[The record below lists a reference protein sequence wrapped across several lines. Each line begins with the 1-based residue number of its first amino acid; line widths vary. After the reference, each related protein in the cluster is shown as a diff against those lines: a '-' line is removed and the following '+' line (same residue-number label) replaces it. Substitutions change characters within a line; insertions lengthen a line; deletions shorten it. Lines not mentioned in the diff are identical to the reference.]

1 MNAVRTSRICGATWT
16 AAWLAVAC
24 GVVGMAVPA
33 FVAAQQRQAGGGD
46 TAAQGGT
53 GQGGAG
59 GAKAEIPSR
68 LVDRDPFDRLVLD
81 GANQNAVIE
90 VFPIPELRG
99 AAKLD
104 RTRPLRVRL
113 ISRPTQLYELNWSAV
128 ARIESHEEILVAEAE
143 KLTAEKRFEE
153 AFEYLDAIHRRDP
166 RYPGLRKAVEVYLYL
181 NAGHYF
187 AKERYPEALSLLEE
201 LFRLNPSYTHANQ
214 TAVLASAIARLI
226 DQIMTRYMAKEDYLN
241 ARNMLIRVTN
251 TYGDKQQATVEKWT
265 KQLSDLAAGYRDK
278 AQELAKG
285 QRYREALPELAN
297 MTRVWP
303 RVEGGEALVKEVSER
318 YPLVLVGVQQR
329 AIRRDAELMDD
340 WAARRTGRLVRRRLC
355 EFVGK
360 GPEGGRYESPLGNLE
375 FSDDGRQ
382 ITFSLRAIE
391 NADESTINGYSI
403 ARRLAAL
410 ADPADPSYSPAWG
423 SIVSGIAVQDVT
435 QIRIDLRRPH
445 ALPPSLLQTSLD
457 GPNRLPASASG
468 GAAKGGANQGAPA
481 NGPPANGAPPNGAPA
496 NGDLPLA
503 DSLSAG
509 PYYPAEQTAGENR
522 FLANRQYAFY
532 QARQPKELVEKL
544 IDKPDKAINAL
555 KRGEID
561 IYDRIFPADVYRLRN
576 DSTIALGTYA
586 VPTMH
591 MLVPNYAKPFPANK
605 IFRRALLYALN
616 REGIMRSELL
626 GGGSLP
632 GCVAISGPFPAGTGA
647 SDPLAYAYDERI
659 APRSYDPRLGLTL
672 VKLAATE
679 LANQAKK
686 ANQPEPKLETIVIGY
701 PPTEVARIA
710 IQAIGMQLEVIK
722 LKVELKELPLDKLSD
737 PDGTCDFVYRELAVN
752 EPLADA
758 PKLLGVKGLF
768 AESSPYVG
776 LALRR
781 LEATGNWQDA
791 SLALKDLHRITYD
804 DVTVLPLW
812 QLAEYYAY
820 RKWLRG
826 VGDQIVSLYQ
836 NVENWQI
843 APRTGTE

>member
-1 MNAVRTSRICGATWT
+1 MSAARTFSRRSAAVLVAIGFATLVALP
-16 AAWLAVAC
+16 AAVE
-24 GVVGMAVPA
+24 
-33 FVAAQQRQAGGGD
+33 AQQRQAGGG
-46 TAAQGGT
+46 AAAPGGAAPGAAGQGAA

-59 GAKAEIPSR
+59 GAKADIPSR

-90 VFPIPELRG
+90 VFPIPEMRG
-99 AAKLD
+99 AAKPD

-113 ISRPTQLYELNWSAV
+113 VSRPTQQYELNWAAV
-128 ARIESHEEILVAEAE
+128 ARVETHEEILVAEAE
-143 KLTAEKRFEE
+143 KLTADKRFEE

-187 AKERYPEALSLLEE
+187 GKERYPEALSLLEE
-201 LFRLNPSYTHANQ
+201 LFRLNPTYKHANQ
-214 TAVLASAIARLI
+214 TTDLASAIARLI
-226 DQIMTRYMAKEDYLN
+226 DQIMTRYMAKEDYVN

-251 TYGDKQQATVEKWT
+251 TYGDKQQATVDKWT
-265 KQLSDLAAGYRDK
+265 KQLSDLATGYRDK
-278 AQELAKG
+278 ARRLAAE

-329 AIRRDAELMDD
+329 ALRRDAELMDD
-340 WAARRTGRLVRRRLC
+340 WAARRTGRLVQRRLC

-360 GPEGGRYESPLGNLE
+360 GPEGGRYESPLGSLDY
-375 FSDDGRQ
+375 SDDGRQ

-391 NADESTINGYSI
+391 NADESPLDGYRV

-410 ADPADPSYSPAWG
+410 ADPTNPGYSPAWG
-423 SIVSGIAVQDVT
+423 SIVSGIAVQDVN
-435 QIRIDLRRPH
+435 QVRIDLRRPH
-445 ALPPSLLQTSLD
+445 ALPPSLLQTTLD
-457 GPNRLPASASG
+457 GPAAAANRTAV
-468 GAAKGGANQGAPA
+468 N
-481 NGPPANGAPPNGAPA
+481 NGPAANAAAANGAGNNAAGNGQPA
-496 NGDLPLA
+496 A
-503 DSLSAG
+503 DALSAG
-509 PYYPAEQTAGENR
+509 PYFPAEQAAAENR

-532 QARQPKELVEKL
+532 QPRQPKELVEKL
-544 IDKPDKAINAL
+544 IEKPDKAINAL

-576 DSTIALGTYA
+576 DQTIALGQYA
-586 VPTMH
+586 VPTLH
-591 MLVPNYAKPFPANK
+591 VLVPNYAKPYPANK
-605 IFRRALLYALN
+605 IFRRAVLYALN

-632 GCVAISGPFPAGTGA
+632 GCTAISGPFPAGTGA

-659 APRSYDPRLGLTL
+659 APRAYDPRLGLTL

-722 LKVELKELPLDKLSD
+722 LKVELRELPLDKLAD
-737 PDGTCDFVYRELAVN
+737 PDGTCDFVYRELAVY

-758 PKLLGVKGLF
+758 PRLLGVKGLF

-791 SLALKDLHRITYD
+791 SLALKDLHRVTYD

-826 VGDQIVSLYQ
+826 VGDQIVTLYQ

-843 APRTGTE
+843 APRTGTD